1 MKFSQLRPDARVTS
15 SEWWAMLLSG
25 VWVISSRARRRIS
38 AASSGARSFGSS
50 WKRRSPSI
58 SDRTSS
64 ARVRRATA
72 AAAMEFV
79 ALVISRPFAKPGVT
93 QLRYALHAQAEHADL
108 QLQHDP
114 LYLVHDSLLRLA
126 SRLPARLRHPC
137 QIA

>member
-1 MKFSQLRPDARVTS
+1 MPIGTCATPMKFSQLRRDARVTS

-25 VWVISSRARRRIS
+25 VRVISSRARRRIS

-50 WKRRSPSI
+50 WKRRSPST

-64 ARVRRATA
+64 ARVRGATA

-79 ALVISRPFAKPGVT
+79 ALVISRPFAKPGVA
-93 QLRYALHAQAEHADL
+93 QLPYGLHAQAEHADL

-114 LYLVHDSLLRLA
+114 LHLVHDSLRRLG
-126 SRLPARLRHPC
+126 R
-137 QIA
+137 QI